1 MRSFA
6 SYFLINITLLKGPTR
21 LQDLGQTTVV
31 LLGNE
36 MERKGRQHCVKSAG
50 IGFDPNTLGSILGKN
65 RSIWF
70 SNRRIIYTLYKGPTF
85 CNFVETFEKALVHF
99 LALLEIKRLCE
110 GFAKITVQER
120 KLFICFSASLASG
133 FIKRVRLRKISEL
146 PLWMR
151 PAQLVLLE

>member
-50 IGFDPNTLGSILGKN
+50 IGFDPSTLGSILGKN

-70 SNRRIIYTLYKGPTF
+70 SNRRIIYTLYKGPTLSTTVRHPCGIPWQQF
-85 CNFVETFEKALVHF
+85 CV
-99 LALLEIKRLCE
+99 
-110 GFAKITVQER
+110 R
-120 KLFICFSASLASG
+120 KVMSPAMRSKSA
-133 FIKRVRLRKISEL
+133 
-146 PLWMR
+146 
-151 PAQLVLLE
+151 

>member
-70 SNRRIIYTLYKGPTF
+70 SNRRIIYTLYKGPTSADSYGPG
-85 CNFVETFEKALVHF
+85 VSEEIIAEALH
-99 LALLEIKRLCE
+99 
-110 GFAKITVQER
+110 
-120 KLFICFSASLASG
+120 
-133 FIKRVRLRKISEL
+133 
-146 PLWMR
+146 PY
-151 PAQLVLLE
+151 